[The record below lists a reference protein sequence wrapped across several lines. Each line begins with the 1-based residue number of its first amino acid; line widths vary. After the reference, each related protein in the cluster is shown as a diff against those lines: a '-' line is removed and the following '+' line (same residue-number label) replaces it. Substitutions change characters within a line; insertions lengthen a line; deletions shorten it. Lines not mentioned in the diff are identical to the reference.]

1 LADNPLLAVLVL
13 LVVAVALVP
22 IFKWLGLGTVL
33 GYLAAGIAV
42 GPYGFGVISD
52 SEAIRQ
58 VSEFGIVVMLFLI
71 GLEVHPLELW
81 RLRHKILGLGVTQM
95 LATSVA
101 IGVALVFLGTGWA
114 AATIIALALAM
125 SSTAIAM
132 QSVEQRSL
140 TMTDT
145 GRATL
150 VTLLVQD
157 LAVIAILALIPVLAA
172 ARRVNQSLGEDLEN
186 AAEVVTNPYSWWVA
200 LVIVGGFIAVT
211 LASRYLMPF
220 VMRWV
225 ANSKIPEGFTALG
238 LLLVIGAAFG
248 TSSLGM
254 SPAFGAF
261 LAGVLLADSEYRHEL
276 ESNLQPFKGLLL
288 GLFFISVGMGIAF
301 SVLWAEPLKVMS
313 LVVLIVSIKIII
325 LYVLATFF
333 RMHVTDRLLLA
344 ILLSQAG
351 EFAFVV
357 FEFAHSARI
366 LTDPEHQLWSVVVA
380 LSMALTPFLILL
392 FDRVMVPR
400 INTVSPLPDVPPD
413 MSGDKDVIVLGYGR
427 FGQIVTRLLR
437 AQGYSMTLIDD
448 DPAQIELVKR
458 FGVKVFYGD
467 GGRLDI
473 LRAAGAAEAE
483 MIVIAVAG
491 GDRIL
496 AIAEMVRRHFP
507 HVKIAARAVDRSHA
521 HELMEMGVETF
532 ERETFRAAIR
542 LGEKAL
548 VALGHSP
555 GEASRMAHTFEEHDE
570 RLLHESY
577 ELRDDRDAYIG
588 FVRKSTE
595 MLDRVMQADREEA
608 EARGKGDNKAAE

>member
-1 LADNPLLAVLVL
+1 MADNPLLAVLVL

-22 IFKWLGLGTVL
+22 VFKWLGLGTVL

-42 GPYGFGVISD
+42 GPYGFGLVSD
-52 SEAIRQ
+52 TEAIRQ
-58 VSEFGIVVMLFLI
+58 VSEFGVVVMLFLI

-95 LATSVA
+95 LGT
-101 IGVALVFLGTGWA
+101 ALVIGAALLLLGTGWSA
-114 AATIIALALAM
+114 AVIIGLALAM

-172 ARRVNQSLGEDLEN
+172 ARRVDQNLGADLED
-186 AAEVVTNPYSWWVA
+186 AAQVVTNPYSWWIA
-200 LVIVGGFIAVT
+200 LVIVGGFVAVT

-225 ANSKIPEGFTALG
+225 ARSKVPEGFTALG

-248 TSSLGM
+248 TSALGL

-276 ESNLQPFKGLLL
+276 ESNLEPFKGLLL

-301 SVLWAEPLKVMS
+301 SVVVEQPLIVLS
-313 LVVLIVSIKIII
+313 LVVLIVTLKIIV

-333 RMHVTDRLLLA
+333 RMHVADRLLLA

-366 LTDPEHQLWSVVVA
+366 LSEAENQLWSVVVA
-380 LSMALTPFLILL
+380 LSMALTPFLLLL
-392 FDRVMVPR
+392 FDRVVVPR
-400 INTVSPLPDVPPD
+400 INARRPLPEVPHD

-473 LRAAGAAEAE
+473 LRAAGAQGAE

-496 AIAEMVRRHFP
+496 AIAEMIRRHFP
-507 HVKIAARAVDRSHA
+507 QVKIAARAVDRGHA
-521 HELMEMGVETF
+521 HELMALGVETF
-532 ERETFRAAIR
+532 ERETFRAAIT
-542 LGEKAL
+542 LGQKAL
-548 VALGHSP
+548 IALGHP
-555 GEASRMAHTFEEHDE
+555 P
-570 RLLHESY
+570 
-577 ELRDDRDAYIG
+577 
-588 FVRKSTE
+588 
-595 MLDRVMQADREEA
+595 EEA
-608 EARGKGDNKAAE
+608 YRVLFSRIVGQLPAPVGLGPPL

>member
-1 LADNPLLAVLVL
+1 LIASPLFAVLVL
-13 LVVAVALVP
+13 LAVAVALVP
-22 IFKWLGLGTVL
+22 LFKWLGLGTVL
-33 GYLAAGIAV
+33 GYIAAGIAI
-42 GPYGFGVISD
+42 GPYGLRLISD
-52 SEAIRQ
+52 TEAIRQ

-95 LATSVA
+95 LATA
-101 IGVALVFLGTGWA
+101 IIIAALLLLINTGWSA
-114 AATIIALALAM
+114 AVVVGLALAM

-132 QSVEQRSL
+132 QSIEQRSL

-172 ARRVNQSLGEDLEN
+172 TRRVQQNLGADLQD
-186 AAEVVTNPYSWWVA
+186 AAEVVTNPYSWWIA
-200 LVIVGGFIAVT
+200 LVIIGGFVAVT

-225 ANSKIPEGFTALG
+225 AMAQVPEGFTALG

-248 TSSLGM
+248 TSMLGL

-276 ESNLQPFKGLLL
+276 DSNLQPLKGLLL

-301 SVLWAEPLKVMS
+301 SVLLAAPLQVLS
-313 LVVLIVSIKIII
+313 LVVLVVAIKIVV

-357 FEFAHSARI
+357 FEFAHSARV
-366 LTDPEHQLWSVVVA
+366 LGEEQHQLFAVVVA
-380 LSMALTPFLILL
+380 LSMALTPFLLLL
-392 FDRVMVPR
+392 FDRVVVPR
-400 INTVSPLPDVPPD
+400 INAHKPLPEVPPD

-467 GGRLDI
+467 GARLDI

-491 GDRIL
+491 GDRIT
-496 AIAEMVRRHFP
+496 AIAELIRRHFP
-507 HVKIAARAVDRSHA
+507 KVKIAARAVDRSHA
-521 HELMEMGVETF
+521 HELMALGVDTF
-532 ERETFRAAIR
+532 ERETFRAAIT

-548 VALGHSP
+548 VALGHP
-555 GEASRMAHTFEEHDE
+555 TEDARRMARTFEDHDE
-570 RLLHESY
+570 RLLRESY

-588 FVRKSTE
+588 FVRKSTD
-595 MLDRVMQADREEA
+595 MLDRVMRADRDEA
-608 EARGKGDNKAAE
+608 EARRKGENRAAE

>member
-1 LADNPLLAVLVL
+1 MTGSPLLAVLVL

-22 IFKWLGLGTVL
+22 VFKWLGLGTVL

-42 GPYGFGVISD
+42 GPYGFRLIAD
-52 SEAIRQ
+52 TEAIRQ

-95 LATSVA
+95 LGTALLIAIAVLLIGTHWPVA
-101 IGVALVFLGTGWA
+101 IVVGLG
-114 AATIIALALAM
+114 LAM

-132 QSVEQRSL
+132 QSVQQRSL
-140 TMTDT
+140 SMTDT

-157 LAVIAILALIPVLAA
+157 MAVIPILALIPVLAA
-172 ARRVNQSLGEDLEN
+172 TRRIEQNLGQDIEN
-186 AAEVVTNPYSWWVA
+186 AAEAVANPYSWWIA

-211 LASRYLMPF
+211 LASRYVMPL
-220 VMRWV
+220 VMRWI
-225 ANSKIPEGFTALG
+225 AGSKIPEAFTALA

-248 TSSLGM
+248 TLALGL

-276 ESNLQPFKGLLL
+276 ESNLEPFKGLLL

-301 SVLWAEPLKVMS
+301 SVVIAEPLRIAS
-313 LVVLIVSIKIII
+313 LVVMIVGIKIIV

-333 RMHVTDRLLLA
+333 RMHLADRLLLA

-357 FEFAHSARI
+357 FEFAHSAGV
-366 LTDPEHQLWSVVVA
+366 LPEEDHHIWGVVVA
-380 LSMALTPFLILL
+380 LSMALTPFLLLL
-392 FDRVMVPR
+392 FDRLMVPR
-400 INTVSPLPDVPPD
+400 INARVPLSDVPEGMPD
-413 MSGDKDVIVLGYGR
+413 GHEIIVLGYGR

-473 LRAAGAAEAE
+473 LRSAGAANAE

-491 GDRIL
+491 GERIL
-496 AIAEMVRRHFP
+496 AIAELIRRNFP
-507 HVKIAARAVDRSHA
+507 KVKIAARAVDRSHA
-521 HELMEMGVETF
+521 HDLMALGVETF
-532 ERETFRAAIR
+532 ERETFRAAVT

-548 VALGHSP
+548 VTLGHP
-555 GEASRMAHTFEEHDE
+555 RDDARRMARTFEEHDE
-570 RLLHESY
+570 RLLNESY
-577 ELRDDRDAYIG
+577 DLRGDRDAYIG

-595 MLDRVMQADREEA
+595 LLDRVMQADRNEV
-608 EARGKGDNKAAE
+608 EARRKDTDKPA

>member
-1 LADNPLLAVLVL
+1 MADNPLLAVLVL

-22 IFKWLGLGTVL
+22 VFKWLGLGTVL

-42 GPYGFGVISD
+42 GPYGFGLISD
-52 SEAIRQ
+52 TEAIRS
-58 VSEFGIVVMLFLI
+58 VSEFGVVVMLFLI

-95 LATSVA
+95 LGTAIIIAAT
-101 IGVALVFLGTGWA
+101 LLLLNTGWA
-114 AATIIALALAM
+114 AAVVVGLALAM

-172 ARRVNQSLGEDLEN
+172 TRRVESNLGEDLQD
-186 AAEVVTNPYSWWVA
+186 AAEVVTNPYSWWIA
-200 LVIVGGFIAVT
+200 LVIIGGFIAVT

-225 ANSKIPEGFTALG
+225 ASAKISEGFTALG
-238 LLLVIGAAFG
+238 LLLVIGAAFS
-248 TSSLGM
+248 TSALGL

-276 ESNLQPFKGLLL
+276 ESNLEPFKGLLL
-288 GLFFISVGMGIAF
+288 GMFFISVGMGIAF
-301 SVLWAEPLKVMS
+301 SVLLAAPLQVLS
-313 LVVLIVSIKIII
+313 LVVLVVTIKIIV

-357 FEFAHSARI
+357 FEFAHSARV
-366 LTDPEHQLWSVVVA
+366 LTEEQHQLFSVVVA
-380 LSMALTPFLILL
+380 LSMALTPFLLLL
-392 FDRVMVPR
+392 FDRFMVPR
-400 INTVSPLPDVPPD
+400 INASRPLPEVPPD

-467 GGRLDI
+467 GARLDI

-496 AIAEMVRRHFP
+496 AIAEMIRRHFP
-507 HVKIAARAVDRSHA
+507 DVKIAARAVDRSHA
-521 HELMEMGVETF
+521 HDLM
-532 ERETFRAAIR
+532 
-542 LGEKAL
+542 
-548 VALGHSP
+548 ALGVT
-555 GEASRMAHTFEEHDE
+555 TF
-570 RLLHESY
+570 
-577 ELRDDRDAYIG
+577 
-588 FVRKSTE
+588 
-595 MLDRVMQADREEA
+595 
-608 EARGKGDNKAAE
+608 

>member
-22 IFKWLGLGTVL
+22 VFKWLGLGTVL

-42 GPYGFGVISD
+42 GPYGFGLISD
-52 SEAIRQ
+52 TEAIRQ

-95 LATSVA
+95 VATSVLIAA
-101 IGVALVFLGTGWA
+101 ILLLLGTGWA
-114 AATIIALALAM
+114 ASIIVGLALAM

-172 ARRVNQSLGEDLEN
+172 TRQVEPSIGEELID
-186 AAEVVTNPYSWWVA
+186 AAEVVTNPYSWWIA
-200 LVIVGGFIAVT
+200 LVIVGGFVAVT

-248 TSSLGM
+248 TSALGM

-276 ESNLQPFKGLLL
+276 ESNLEPFKGLLL

-301 SVLWAEPLKVMS
+301 SVLVAEPLKVLS
-313 LVVLIVSIKIII
+313 LVVLVVSLKIIV
-325 LYVLATFF
+325 LYVLATLF
-333 RMHVTDRLLLA
+333 RMHVADRLLLA

-366 LTDPEHQLWSVVVA
+366 LSEPEHQLWSVVVA

-392 FDRVMVPR
+392 FDRIMVPR
-400 INTVSPLPDVPPD
+400 INARTPLPDVPPD
-413 MSGDKDVIVLGYGR
+413 MSGDRDVIVLGYGR

-437 AQGYSMTLIDD
+437 SQGYSMTLIDD

-467 GGRLDI
+467 GARLDI
-473 LRAAGAAEAE
+473 LRAAGAAGAE
-483 MIVIAVAG
+483 MIVIATAG
-491 GDRIL
+491 SERIL
-496 AIAEMVRRHFP
+496 AIAEMIRRHFP
-507 HVKIAARAVDRSHA
+507 KVKIAARAVDRSHA
-521 HELMEMGVETF
+521 HELMALGVTTF
-532 ERETFRAAIR
+532 ERETFRAAIT

-548 VALGHSP
+548 IALGHP
-555 GEASRMAHTFEEHDE
+555 ADEARRMAHTFEEHDE
-570 RLLHESY
+570 RLLQESY
-577 ELRDDRDAYIG
+577 DLRDDRDAYIG

-595 MLDRVMQADREEA
+595 MLDKVMQADREEA
-608 EARGKGDNKAAE
+608 EARKGQNKAAE